1 LIILGITGAFITIPG
16 IVDFMDAIKIEMNV
30 NESSANDVAS
40 GIYINLKIFRIY
52 FYFCWIL
59 ILLKSFI

>member
-16 IVDFMDAIKIEMNV
+16 IVDIIDAIKIEMNV
-30 NESSANDVAS
+30 HESSKNDVAS
-40 GIYINLKIFRIY
+40 GIYINLKIFEIY